1 MAGSFAVDGEGEA
14 LLRLGLVDGGVGG
27 GVDHHVRP
35 RGLKAGENGP
45 AILEQE
51 NAAAKQDDLE
61 LGPRLVDQRGRHLTH
76 GPSNGDPHM

>member
-1 MAGSFAVDGEGEA
+1 MAGPFAVDGESEA

-35 RGLKAGENGP
+35 RGLEAGEDSP
-45 AILEQE
+45 AILEHE

-61 LGPRLVDQRGRHLTH
+61 LGPRLIDAARS
-76 GPSNGDPHM
+76 PPDPWPQ